1 MTFCE
6 RIRKSAQSFMRANG
20 FAFKK
25 GIFCRIEN
33 DMAFCVNLEMPTGTV
48 YSNCFVLPLYVPT
61 EFCYMTYGTRL
72 TVGAAERD
80 GDAEN
85 AAELADKLMSI
96 LSNDIFPCF
105 QTITSPDAFFTQ
117 VSHRALFA
125 PHECRISDVFVQR
138 LRLATAFYEKRY
150 SEIPEICGEYMKV
163 LADAPYLPSGC
174 KKIYLDEIRLFQ
186 NAMTLS
192 DPEAASGP
200 KTGFG
205 QPAVDRFQAVNW
217 WLATR
222 KNGTLTPTSRRGISA
237 TKRRKR
243 I

>member
-6 RIRKSAQSFMRANG
+6 RIRKNAQSFMRANG

-80 GDAEN
+80 GDAGN
-85 AAELADKLMSI
+85 AAELAGEWMSI

-138 LRLATAFYEKRY
+138 LRLATAFYEKRN

-163 LADAPYLPSGC
+163 LADAPYLTSGC
-174 KKIYLDEIRLFQ
+174 KKIYLDEVRLFQ
-186 NAMTLS
+186 NAMAMN
-192 DPEAASGP
+192 DPEKETLMAEIIR
-200 KTGFG
+200 KTGRACFG
-205 QPAVDRFQAVNW
+205 
-217 WLATR
+217 L
-222 KNGTLTPTSRRGISA
+222 
-237 TKRRKR
+237 
-243 I
+243 